1 MQAPVAVVSI
11 NPMSSRPLSIPA
23 NDPLVTHTTA
33 VVEWE
38 PAAAIGGV
46 AQMSIMLSEA
56 ISAFTIRCS
65 IARSPAG
72 LAAAAPVNCLTLNF
86 QDATWSR
93 ILTAVR

>member
-1 MQAPVAVVSI
+1 MRYSEDEMQAPVAVVSI

-46 AQMSIMLSEA
+46 PQMSIVLSEA
-56 ISAFTIRCS
+56 VSAFTDH
-65 IARSPAG
+65 
-72 LAAAAPVNCLTLNF
+72 F
-86 QDATWSR
+86 QAW
-93 ILTAVR
+93 